1 MPRVTSFK
9 FIDESARECRECN
22 LVFDYPYQM
31 RKHMQTHGH
40 ADASQAKFRCTW
52 GGCAY
57 SSSQRSNFNTHYRT
71 HTQEKSKTCPD
82 CSFRTGD
89 PSSLTRH
96 RKRIHNYIPNPRK
109 ARRSSSFDKSLSPA
123 SIHPTFQS
131 TVDFAS
137 VPTSFSGSPSTSDSS
152 ATPSDFSPLSLDFGM
167 DPSFDATGLDY
178 SCNQAADTLP
188 LSLGDL
194 FNQPP
199 AFQRFDDF
207 GLTDCP
213 RPLFPA
219 VDSTASLERS
229 RNNNLQSRSES
240 WSDLSLLFGNHTTP
254 SLEGIGSSD
263 MTHTSEFSFFAS
275 PYDNTW
281 QTNASVSNFQSYN
294 QCPEVPVLHLQP
306 EHMSYESC
314 AGMDYVTGLDPSTSV
329 VISPEDLEVI
339 FGSNTHHDQ
348 HVEHDAGFPEVFPC
362 FNLPSYD
369 SPAISQNQ
377 TLPFESL
384 ESLPFESI
392 DTQTLPLE
400 FFEPFPSTSFPSL
413 SSSST
418 DPLFDL
424 DQFAAS
430 LAC

>member
-9 FIDESARECRECN
+9 FIDESARECRECS

-52 GGCAY
+52 DGCAY

-71 HTQEKSKTCPD
+71 HTQEKSKACPD

-96 RKRIHNYIPNPRK
+96 RKRIHNYVPNPRK
-109 ARRSSSFDKSLSPA
+109 ARRSSSDKLVIPA
-123 SIHPTFQS
+123 SATVSFQS

-137 VPTSFSGSPSTSDSS
+137 VPTLSSGSLPTSNSG
-152 ATPSDFSPLSLDFGM
+152 ATASGFSPLSLDFEM
-167 DPSFDATGLDY
+167 DPSFDAIGLDY

-188 LSLGDL
+188 LSLGNL

-199 AFQRFDDF
+199 AFQRFDAF

-219 VDSTASLERS
+219 VDSTSSLERS
-229 RNNNLQSRSES
+229 SNNNLQFRSES
-240 WSDLSLLFGNHTTP
+240 WSDLSLLFGNNTMP
-254 SLEGIGSSD
+254 SLERISSSD
-263 MTHTSEFSFFAS
+263 MTHVSEFSFFAS

-281 QTNASVSNFQSYN
+281 QTNAGVSNFESYN
-294 QCPEVPVLHLQP
+294 QCPEVPVQHLQP

-339 FGSNTHHDQ
+339 FGSKTHDQ
-348 HVEHDAGFPEVFPC
+348 HNEQDAGFPEVSPC

-369 SPAISQNQ
+369 SPVISQNQ
-377 TLPFESL
+377 TLPSESL
-384 ESLPFESI
+384 ESI
-392 DTQTLPLE
+392 DIQTLPLE
-400 FFEPFPSTSFPSL
+400 FFEQFPSTSFPSL

>member
-1 MPRVTSFK
+1 MVAHTRVHRDQIST
-9 FIDESARECRECN
+9 
-22 LVFDYPYQM
+22 
-31 RKHMQTHGH
+31 
-40 ADASQAKFRCTW
+40 
-52 GGCAY
+52 
-57 SSSQRSNFNTHYRT
+57 RT
-71 HTQEKSKTCPD
+71 TALSKSLWCIQLTLKLTPTNHSTQEKSKTCPD

-109 ARRSSSFDKSLSPA
+109 PRGSSSSDKSVSPA
-123 SIHPTFQS
+123 SITPTFQS

-137 VPTSFSGSPSTSDSS
+137 VPALFSESSSTSDSGVT
-152 ATPSDFSPLSLDFGM
+152 ASDFSPLSLDFGM
-167 DPSFDATGLDY
+167 DPSFDATSLDY
-178 SCNQAADTLP
+178 SCNPAADTLP

-194 FNQPP
+194 FNQPS
-199 AFQRFDDF
+199 AFHRFETF
-207 GLTDCP
+207 ELTHCP

-229 RNNNLQSRSES
+229 SNNNLQSRSES
-240 WSDLSLLFGNHTTP
+240 WSDLSLLFGNNAMP

-263 MTHTSEFSFFAS
+263 MTHTSDSSFFSS

-281 QTNASVSNFQSYN
+281 QTNAGVSNFQSYN
-294 QCPEVPVLHLQP
+294 QCPEVPVQHLQP

-314 AGMDYVTGLDPSTSV
+314 AGMDYVTDLDPSTSV
-329 VISPEDLEVI
+329 VISPEDLKVI
-339 FGSNTHHDQ
+339 FGSKTHHQ
-348 HVEHDAGFPEVFPC
+348 HVEQDAGFPEVAPC
-362 FNLPSYD
+362 FNLSSYD
-369 SPAISQNQ
+369 YPAISQDQ

-392 DTQTLPLE
+392 DTQPFPLE
-400 FFEPFPSTSFPSL
+400 FFEQVPSTSFPSL

>member
-31 RKHMQTHGH
+31 RKHMQIHGH

-123 SIHPTFQS
+123 SITPTFQS

-137 VPTSFSGSPSTSDSS
+137 VPASFSGSPSTSDSS
-152 ATPSDFSPLSLDFGM
+152 ATPSDFSPLSLDFGI

-178 SCNQAADTLP
+178 SCNQVADTLP

-199 AFQRFDDF
+199 AFQRFDDI

-240 WSDLSLLFGNHTTP
+240 WSDLSLLFGINTTP

-263 MTHTSEFSFFAS
+263 MTHTSEFSFFSS

-281 QTNASVSNFQSYN
+281 QTNAGVSNFQSYS
-294 QCPEVPVLHLQP
+294 QCPEVPVQHLQP
-306 EHMSYESC
+306 AHMSYESYTDHM
-314 AGMDYVTGLDPSTSV
+314 AGLDPSTSMV
-329 VISPEDLEVI
+329 VSPEDFQVV
-339 FGSNTHHDQ
+339 FGSEYHNQ
-348 HVEHDAGFPEVFPC
+348 HNEPDVEFPEVAPW
-362 FNLPSYD
+362 FNLD
-369 SPAISQNQ
+369 SATTSQ
-377 TLPFESL
+377 
-384 ESLPFESI
+384 
-392 DTQTLPLE
+392 TQTLPLQS
-400 FFEPFPSTSFPSL
+400 FEESPSTSL
-413 SSSST
+413 SM

-424 DQFAAS
+424 AQFSAS
-430 LAC
+430 FAC

>member
-109 ARRSSSFDKSLSPA
+109 ARRSSSSDKSVSSA
-123 SIHPTFQS
+123 STTVSFQS

-137 VPTSFSGSPSTSDSS
+137 VPASFSGSPSISDSS

-178 SCNQAADTLP
+178 PCNQAADTLP

-199 AFQRFDDF
+199 AFQRFDDI

-240 WSDLSLLFGNHTTP
+240 WSDLSLLFGNNTTP

-263 MTHTSEFSFFAS
+263 MTHTSEFSFFSS

-281 QTNASVSNFQSYN
+281 QTNAGVSNFQSYN
-294 QCPEVPVLHLQP
+294 QCPEVPVQHLQP
-306 EHMSYESC
+306 AHMSYESYTDHM
-314 AGMDYVTGLDPSTSV
+314 AGLDPSTSV
-329 VISPEDLEVI
+329 VVSPEDFQVV
-339 FGSNTHHDQ
+339 FGSEYPNQ
-348 HVEHDAGFPEVFPC
+348 HKESDVELPEVAPW
-362 FNLPSYD
+362 FNLD
-369 SPAISQNQ
+369 SATTSQ
-377 TLPFESL
+377 
-384 ESLPFESI
+384 
-392 DTQTLPLE
+392 TQTLPLQS
-400 FFEPFPSTSFPSL
+400 FEESPSTSL
-413 SSSST
+413 SR
-418 DPLFDL
+418 DPLLDL
-424 DQFAAS
+424 AQFSAS
-430 LAC
+430 FAC

>member
-9 FIDESARECRECN
+9 FIDESARECKECN

-52 GGCAY
+52 GNCGY

-109 ARRSSSFDKSLSPA
+109 PRRSFSSDKSVSPA
-123 SIHPTFQS
+123 SITPTFQS

-137 VPTSFSGSPSTSDSS
+137 LPASFSGSSSTSDSS
-152 ATPSDFSPLSLDFGM
+152 ATASDFSPFSLDFGM

-199 AFQRFDDF
+199 AFQRFDDI

-229 RNNNLQSRSES
+229 RNNNLRSRSES
-240 WSDLSLLFGNHTTP
+240 WSDLSLLFGNNTTP

-263 MTHTSEFSFFAS
+263 MTHTSEFSFFSS

-281 QTNASVSNFQSYN
+281 QTNAGVSNFQSYN
-294 QCPEVPVLHLQP
+294 QCPEVPVQHLQP
-306 EHMSYESC
+306 AHMSYESYTDHM
-314 AGMDYVTGLDPSTSV
+314 AGLDPSTSV
-329 VISPEDLEVI
+329 VVSPEDFQVV
-339 FGSNTHHDQ
+339 FGSEYHNQ
-348 HVEHDAGFPEVFPC
+348 HKESDVELPEVAPW
-362 FNLPSYD
+362 FNLD
-369 SPAISQNQ
+369 SATTSQ
-377 TLPFESL
+377 
-384 ESLPFESI
+384 
-392 DTQTLPLE
+392 TQTLPLQS
-400 FFEPFPSTSFPSL
+400 FEESPSTSL
-413 SSSST
+413 SR
-418 DPLFDL
+418 DPLLDL
-424 DQFAAS
+424 AQFSAS
-430 LAC
+430 FAC

>member
-1 MPRVTSFK
+1 
-9 FIDESARECRECN
+9 
-22 LVFDYPYQM
+22 M

-40 ADASQAKFRCTW
+40 ADASQA
-52 GGCAY
+52 
-57 SSSQRSNFNTHYRT
+57 
-71 HTQEKSKTCPD
+71 TQEKSKTCPD

-123 SIHPTFQS
+123 SITPTFQS

-167 DPSFDATGLDY
+167 DPSFDATNLDY
-178 SCNQAADTLP
+178 SCNQAVDTLP

-194 FNQPP
+194 FNQP

-219 VDSTASLERS
+219 VDSTASFERS
-229 RNNNLQSRSES
+229 SNNNLQCRYKS
-240 WSDLSLLFGNHTTP
+240 WSDLSLLFGNNTTP

-281 QTNASVSNFQSYN
+281 QTNAGVSNFQSYN
-294 QCPEVPVLHLQP
+294 QCPEVPVQHLQP
-306 EHMSYESC
+306 AHMSYESYTDHM
-314 AGMDYVTGLDPSTSV
+314 AGLDPSTSV
-329 VISPEDLEVI
+329 VVSPEDFQAV
-339 FGSNTHHDQ
+339 FGSEYHNQ
-348 HVEHDAGFPEVFPC
+348 HNEPDVEFPEVAPW
-362 FNLPSYD
+362 FNLD
-369 SPAISQNQ
+369 SATTSQ
-377 TLPFESL
+377 
-384 ESLPFESI
+384 
-392 DTQTLPLE
+392 TQTLPLQS
-400 FFEPFPSTSFPSL
+400 FEESPSTSL
-413 SSSST
+413 SM

-424 DQFAAS
+424 AQFS
-430 LAC
+430 TSFAC